1 MAKQDQKKEQT
12 GLTDEQKKAIQVL
25 FNVADLS
32 VGNGVFKNTNEVV
45 VVHGAKAVLNEL
57 IE

>member
-12 GLTDEQKKAIQVL
+12 ALTDEQKKAIQVL

-32 VGNGVFKNTNEVV
+32 VGKGVFKNTNDVV
-45 VVHGAKAVLNEL
+45 LVHGAKTVLNEL
-57 IE
+57 IK